1 MCYLGVS
8 ACYLRDSIF
17 EKEPFIMLIIRVLI
31 RQGILSVLMW
41 STILVPQA
49 LACSAC
55 FFGSPQDP
63 ANKSLRLGILVML
76 ALLALVLGLVVK
88 FLVNFNRRAK
98 LMES

>member
-1 MCYLGVS
+1 M
-8 ACYLRDSIF
+8 RT
-17 EKEPFIMLIIRVLI
+17 PFLVRQFIIAA
-31 RQGILSVLMW
+31 LMW
-41 STILVPQA
+41 STFLAPQA

-63 ANKSLRLGILVML
+63 ANKSLRSGILVML